1 MQSCNFG
8 RRSYLWFQIKLA
20 LRARSILKARVWFQP
35 KLHSTQFN
43 YHYKL
48 HSTQFNYHYVQ
59 NCYEIRSYS
68 GILTGRR
75 VNYYTPTKER
85 KTDVV
90 LSQVLEGRVIQTLSI
105 LKGKNRG
112 TAYIYMY
119 MYMCVCINIYIYIY
133 IYTTR
138 IYCKKSCPYS
148 SEWNTPGY
156 QSGPQSGVQI
166 LARGTCLRFFYFF

>member
-20 LRARSILKARVWFQP
+20 LRARSILKSRVWFQP

-68 GILTGRR
+68 GILMGRR

-112 TAYIYMY
+112 TACIYIYVY
-119 MYMCVCINIYIYIY
+119 VYVCVYKYIY

-166 LARGTCLRFFYFF
+166 LARGTCLRFFTFF

>member
-1 MQSCNFG
+1 MSCNFG
-8 RRSYLWFQIKLA
+8 LKSYLWFQIELA
-20 LRARSILKARVWFQP
+20 LRARSILESRVWFQP

-68 GILTGRR
+68 GILMGRR

-112 TAYIYMY
+112 TACIYIYVY
-119 MYMCVCINIYIYIY
+119 VYVCVYKYIY

-166 LARGTCLRFFYFF
+166 LARGTCLRFF

>member
-1 MQSCNFG
+1 MIDKEYGMANFATFVSKTLTFPPKKRMNLISNRLSAASIKYLKWPSPVFG
-8 RRSYLWFQIKLA
+8 RFQNGRNKVVIEPR
-20 LRARSILKARVWFQP
+20 RA
-35 KLHSTQFN
+35 
-43 YHYKL
+43 
-48 HSTQFNYHYVQ
+48 
-59 NCYEIRSYS
+59 
-68 GILTGRR
+68 LTGRR

-119 MYMCVCINIYIYIY
+119 MCVCINIYIY

-166 LARGTCLRFFYFF
+166 LARGTCLRFF

>member
-20 LRARSILKARVWFQP
+20 LRARSILKSRVWFQP

-112 TAYIYMY
+112 TACIYIYVY
-119 MYMCVCINIYIYIY
+119 VYVCVYKYIY

-166 LARGTCLRFFYFF
+166 LARGTCLRFLKFF

>member
-1 MQSCNFG
+1 MIDKEYGMANFPPKKRMNLISNRLSAASIKYLKWPSPVFG
-8 RRSYLWFQIKLA
+8 RFQNGRNKVVIEPR
-20 LRARSILKARVWFQP
+20 RA
-35 KLHSTQFN
+35 
-43 YHYKL
+43 
-48 HSTQFNYHYVQ
+48 
-59 NCYEIRSYS
+59 
-68 GILTGRR
+68 LTGRR

-119 MYMCVCINIYIYIY
+119 MCVCINIYIY

-166 LARGTCLRFFYFF
+166 LARGTCLRFLKFF

>member
-20 LRARSILKARVWFQP
+20 LRARSILKSRVWFQP

-68 GILTGRR
+68 GILTGRK

-112 TAYIYMY
+112 TACIYIYVY
-119 MYMCVCINIYIYIY
+119 VYVCVYKYIY

-166 LARGTCLRFFYFF
+166 LARGTCLRFFKFF

>member
-1 MQSCNFG
+1 M
-8 RRSYLWFQIKLA
+8 
-20 LRARSILKARVWFQP
+20 
-35 KLHSTQFN
+35 
-43 YHYKL
+43 
-48 HSTQFNYHYVQ
+48 
-59 NCYEIRSYS
+59 
-68 GILTGRR
+68 GRR

-133 IYTTR
+133 IYILQEYTARKVVR
-138 IYCKKSCPYS
+138 IAQSEIHQATKAGPNQGFKSWRGELVLDFLNFFNHFFSFHFIQYICWFSYF
-148 SEWNTPGY
+148 
-156 QSGPQSGVQI
+156 I
-166 LARGTCLRFFYFF
+166 LQ

>member
-1 MQSCNFG
+1 M
-8 RRSYLWFQIKLA
+8 
-20 LRARSILKARVWFQP
+20 
-35 KLHSTQFN
+35 
-43 YHYKL
+43 
-48 HSTQFNYHYVQ
+48 
-59 NCYEIRSYS
+59 
-68 GILTGRR
+68 
-75 VNYYTPTKER
+75 NYYTPTKER

-133 IYTTR
+133 ITR

-166 LARGTCLRFFYFF
+166 LARGTCLRFFKFFKSFLFISFYSVYLLVFLFYASMIIVFNVFQYYSLFRKWTEFSVSWMASLLFSFTLKTRNCTATQLNFNKVCQK